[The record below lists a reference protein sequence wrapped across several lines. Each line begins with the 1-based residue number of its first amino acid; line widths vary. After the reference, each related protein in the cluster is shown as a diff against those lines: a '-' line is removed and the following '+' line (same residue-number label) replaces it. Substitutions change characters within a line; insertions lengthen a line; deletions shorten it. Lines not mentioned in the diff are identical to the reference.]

1 MKNRPKRPRIPAKVL
16 VGQVVA
22 STNPIQY
29 GCCKALVILQKYES
43 LTYKRLSRY
52 VNND

>member
-1 MKNRPKRPRIPAKVL
+1 MKSKRPRIPAKIT
-16 VGQVVA
+16 VGQVVG
-22 STNPIQY
+22 STNPKQFS
-29 GCCKALVILQKYES
+29 CCKALIILQKYES